1 MAALSALVFSLS
13 WWLGLYLLAR
23 DPRKPVLV
31 LAAVGLT
38 SFAVVVALDAVRV
51 VSGLHLLSSIEV
63 YLGVVPGIAWFAV
76 LLELSRPSDTWRS
89 RAGEIALIAAVAAL
103 AFFGAA
109 MAGNVDGPVR
119 LGHWVMF
126 AAISLSS
133 LGAMLRAVFGPWQ
146 PRPVVGY
153 VVVATLFFALGN
165 AILVIPL
172 GLVPSWLALASTG
185 FDVVLLGV
193 AVAMWDAFDEGQAL
207 RGDMLRSFVATGV
220 VVVLFGGQA
229 LIGMAVTGERTA
241 LTVLLFTSIA
251 IAVSI
256 NVLADPLAG
265 ILDRLAFSRSPG
277 LRADRATLR
286 RAESAL
292 PLRSA
297 SPLANIDDEAFAR
310 LTRRALGHYGDLSKL
325 VASPLTA
332 LPTIDERLAA
342 RGAPDQPLERANE
355 LKALL
360 ADRIA
365 RLKPR
370 DGGDFGTTEQWR
382 HYNALYFPYVVGVRA
397 YAQNA
402 TAAGPRSGRAPGLA
416 VVGHRGAAAVA
427 AQLAE
432 RRRPADRG
440 GSARQPG
447 RRAKTDKT
455 SLVSAAVGSSWQR
468 LASIWQWLLRSIS
481 VMTAHH
487 HPARPG
493 APFQCRRRCGSGQ
506 FAVAL
511 CATCRRHLVRGA
523 RSSSSPWPPTHCRG
537 CPVCPPRPN
546 GSRARRSSATAWRST
561 PPRVYRMSGASVSAC
576 SSATSRSPSSSP
588 SS

>member
-13 WWLGLYLLAR
+13 WWLGLYLLVR

-31 LAAVGLT
+31 LAAIGLT
-38 SFAVVVALDAVRV
+38 SFSLVVALDAVRV
-51 VSGLHLLSSIEV
+51 ASGLDWLSSIEI
-63 YLGVVPGIAWFAV
+63 YLVAVPGIAWFAV
-76 LLELSRPSDTWRS
+76 LLELSRPHDTWGS
-89 RAGEIALIAAVAAL
+89 RATELTAVAAVAAGAL
-103 AFFGAA
+103 IGAA
-109 MAGNVDGPVR
+109 MAGTVDGPLR
-119 LGHWVMF
+119 TGHWVMF
-126 AAISLSS
+126 AVISMSS
-133 LGAMLRAVFGPWQ
+133 IGAMLRAVFGPWQ

-153 VVVATLFFALGN
+153 IVVATLFFALGN

-207 RGDMLRSFVATGV
+207 RSDMLRSFVATGV

-229 LIGMAVTGERTA
+229 LIGMALTGDRAA
-241 LTVLLFTSIA
+241 LTVLLFTSIGIA
-251 IAVSI
+251 ISI

-265 ILDRLAFSRSPG
+265 LLDRLAFSRSPG

-286 RAESAL
+286 RTEAAL

-297 SPLANIDDEAFAR
+297 NPLSEVDDETFVR

-332 LPTIDERLAA
+332 LPVIDERLAG

-402 TAAGPRSGRAPGLA
+402 TAAGLDPT
-416 VVGHRGAAAVA
+416 
-427 AQLAE
+427 
-432 RRRPADRG
+432 
-440 GSARQPG
+440 ARQ
-447 RRAKTDKT
+447 A
-455 SLVSAAVGSSWQR
+455 
-468 LASIWQWLLRSIS
+468 WQWLVTEVPQRSLHNWQNAAARLIAADLRGNL
-481 VMTAHH
+481 
-487 HPARPG
+487 PATQD
-493 APFQCRRRCGSGQ
+493 A
-506 FAVAL
+506 
-511 CATCRRHLVRGA
+511 
-523 RSSSSPWPPTHCRG
+523 
-537 CPVCPPRPN
+537 
-546 GSRARRSSATAWRST
+546 
-561 PPRVYRMSGASVSAC
+561 
-576 SSATSRSPSSSP
+576 
-588 SS
+588 

>member
-38 SFAVVVALDAVRV
+38 SFAGVVALDAVRTA
-51 VSGLHLLSSIEV
+51 SGLAWLSSIEI
-63 YLGVVPGIAWFAV
+63 YLVAVPGIAWFAV
-76 LLELSRPSDTWRS
+76 LLELSRPHDTWRS
-89 RAGEIALIAAVAAL
+89 RATEVMAVSAVAAG
-103 AFFGAA
+103 AWIGAA
-109 MAGNVDGPVR
+109 MAGTVDGPLR

-126 AAISLSS
+126 AVISLSS

-153 VVVATLFFALGN
+153 LVVATLFFALGN
-165 AILVIPL
+165 AIIVIPL
-172 GLVPSWLALASTG
+172 GLVPSWVALASTG

-207 RGDMLRSFVATGV
+207 RSDMLRSFVATGV

-229 LIGMAVTGERTA
+229 LIGMAMTEERTA
-241 LTVLLFTSIA
+241 LTVLLFTSIGIA
-251 IAVSI
+251 IAI

-265 ILDRLAFSRSPG
+265 LLARLAFSRSPG

-286 RAESAL
+286 RTEAAL

-297 SPLANIDDEAFAR
+297 NPLEHVDDETFAR

-332 LPTIDERLAA
+332 LPIIDERLAA

-355 LKALL
+355 LRALL

-370 DGGDFGTTEQWR
+370 DGGEFGTTEQWR

-402 TAAGPRSGRAPGLA
+402 TAAGLDP
-416 VVGHRGAAAVA
+416 V
-427 AQLAE
+427 
-432 RRRPADRG
+432 
-440 GSARQPG
+440 ARQ
-447 RRAKTDKT
+447 A
-455 SLVSAAVGSSWQR
+455 
-468 LASIWQWLLRSIS
+468 WQWLVTEVPQRSLHNWQNAAARVIAADLR
-481 VMTAHH
+481 
-487 HPARPG
+487 G
-493 APFQCRRRCGSGQ
+493 N
-506 FAVAL
+506 VA
-511 CATCRRHLVRGA
+511 ATQDA
-523 RSSSSPWPPTHCRG
+523 
-537 CPVCPPRPN
+537 
-546 GSRARRSSATAWRST
+546 
-561 PPRVYRMSGASVSAC
+561 
-576 SSATSRSPSSSP
+576 
-588 SS
+588 